1 MCPVNAGAEH
11 IDAGADRTGRAMT
24 IRTRKLIGTVLLLVF
39 LAVYAFLA
47 MLVAVV
53 IQVNGSKLAE
63 LLFYVVGGL
72 AWVVPAALLVRW
84 MQKPDAPEAK

>member
-1 MCPVNAGAEH
+1 MCPVNAGAEQ
-11 IDAGADRTGRAMT
+11 IDTGADITSRAMT

-84 MQKPDAPEAK
+84 MQKPDAPEAE

>member
-1 MCPVNAGAEH
+1 
-11 IDAGADRTGRAMT
+11 MT

-84 MQKPDAPEAK
+84 MQKPDAPEAE